1 MSPKQVK
8 SDWESSGTQN
18 LIRYRPSGTYFARF
32 KIGRKPIRIS
42 LKTQVRTTAKLRL
55 PDVIQQHRARFE
67 AGRAL
72 QGGKLTFLQA
82 LKIYLEGIDGN
93 VSLKPKSKAYRHLIS
108 KFILKTWPGVLKD
121 ADIRKPNE
129 RDCQRWLFQFQ
140 KLYAPSV
147 INNSI
152 GTLRGIFDVAV
163 NAGARFDNPALNLKR
178 VRVRP
183 KRLNLPS
190 REQFEKFVEAIATA
204 GAPQSFDCACLTKF
218 LAYSGTRISEAGF
231 VTWRDVDFQK
241 RKLLVRGDP
250 VTATKND
257 EFRVVPMI
265 PQLEAMLLDLRTAR
279 PTESLSTPIMR
290 VKECQKSMTRAAELV
305 GMHRITH
312 HDLRHLFATVCIESG
327 VDIPTVSKWLGHK
340 DGGALCMKT
349 YGHLRDAHSFS
360 QAQRVAF

>member
-1 MSPKQVK
+1 MAFSISETLCSLGHKQFDRHV
-8 SDWESSGTQN
+8 
-18 LIRYRPSGTYFARF
+18 ARNF
-32 KIGRKPIRIS
+32 RRS
-42 LKTQVRTTAKLRL
+42 
-55 PDVIQQHRARFE
+55 
-67 AGRAL
+67 
-72 QGGKLTFLQA
+72 
-82 LKIYLEGIDGN
+82 
-93 VSLKPKSKAYRHLIS
+93 
-108 KFILKTWPGVLKD
+108 
-121 ADIRKPNE
+121 
-129 RDCQRWLFQFQ
+129 
-140 KLYAPSV
+140 
-147 INNSI
+147 
-152 GTLRGIFDVAV
+152 V

-290 VKECQKSMTRAAELV
+290 V
-305 GMHRITH
+305 
-312 HDLRHLFATVCIESG
+312 
-327 VDIPTVSKWLGHK
+327 
-340 DGGALCMKT
+340 
-349 YGHLRDAHSFS
+349 
-360 QAQRVAF
+360 

>member
-1 MSPKQVK
+1 MSPKLVK

-55 PDVIQQHRARFE
+55 PDVIQKHRARFE

-72 QGGKLTFLQA
+72 QGGKLTSLQA
-82 LKIYLEGIDGN
+82 VKIYLDGINGN

-152 GTLRGIFDVAV
+152 GTLRGIFDV
-163 NAGARFDNPALNLKR
+163 P
-178 VRVRP
+178 
-183 KRLNLPS
+183 
-190 REQFEKFVEAIATA
+190 
-204 GAPQSFDCACLTKF
+204 
-218 LAYSGTRISEAGF
+218 
-231 VTWRDVDFQK
+231 
-241 RKLLVRGDP
+241 
-250 VTATKND
+250 
-257 EFRVVPMI
+257 
-265 PQLEAMLLDLRTAR
+265 
-279 PTESLSTPIMR
+279 
-290 VKECQKSMTRAAELV
+290 
-305 GMHRITH
+305 
-312 HDLRHLFATVCIESG
+312 
-327 VDIPTVSKWLGHK
+327 
-340 DGGALCMKT
+340 
-349 YGHLRDAHSFS
+349 
-360 QAQRVAF
+360 